1 MGSSCAGRRISMA
14 ADVYPTCYSPAMDRW
29 LARLERRFGRHAPS
43 NLTFWLVALSG
54 VTFAI
59 LFVKPAA
66 LQLLILDPSAVAR
79 GEVWR
84 LITFLFL
91 PWGPT
96 TGPWALFT
104 ILALMFLYTIGTSLE
119 AEWGSF
125 RFDVYY
131 FIGVIGTIASAL
143 LIGPVTNA
151 YLNLSLLL
159 AFATI
164 FPDYEIL
171 LLILPVKV
179 KWLGVLSGG
188 LLAWSFSTGSPNVK
202 AGIAAAILNY
212 LLFFAGPLWERVRG
226 RVSAGARQR
235 RLAGFAPEPARKP
248 RVCAKCGRSEKDD
261 PNLEFRVCDCQEK
274 CHGRLTEYCLEHARA
289 H

>member
-1 MGSSCAGRRISMA
+1 MA
-14 ADVYPTCYSPAMDRW
+14 PDLYPTCYAAAMDRW
-29 LARLERRFGRHAPS
+29 LAPLERRFGRYAPS
-43 NLTFWLVALSG
+43 NLTFWIVGLQG
-54 VTFAI
+54 FTFAI

-84 LITFLFL
+84 LVTFLFL
-91 PWGPT
+91 PWGPAN
-96 TGPWALFT
+96 GPWAIFT
-104 ILALMFLYTIGTSLE
+104 IFALLFLYTIGTSLE

-131 FIGVIGTIASAL
+131 FIGALGTIASSL
-143 LIGPVTNA
+143 LVGPVTNE

-159 AFATI
+159 AFATL

-171 LLILPVKV
+171 LLILPLKV
-179 KWLGVLSGG
+179 KWLGVLSGAF
-188 LLAWSFSTGSPNVK
+188 LAWSFATGPARVK
-202 AGIAAAILNY
+202 AGIVAAMLNY
-212 LLFFAGPLWERVRG
+212 LLFFARPLFERMRG
-226 RVSAGARQR
+226 RASQGARQR
-235 RLAGFAPEPARKP
+235 RLAGFSKEPARKA

-261 PNLEFRVCDCQEK
+261 PSLEFRVCDCQEK
-274 CHGRLTEYCLEHARA
+274 CHGRLTEYCIEHARA